1 MFEQPAKKD
10 VDYALSMLMH
20 EARRQT
26 IDEKNRITSEATK
39 ACRRLCSSRVIL
51 AVAAEA
57 NKVHEAS
64 LIRAKQTL
72 IDFVQRMDKPATE
85 ITAWARPHLENLS
98 NAVLGVVPPN
108 GFPDDH
114 QPIIR
119 RYQAAFQRRIDGALR
134 EVEIGYVKGTGFSG
148 DVAMSEIEEWINAR
162 DALSLLGNNKT
173 YGRGKTICKRAHAG
187 LIKARAMRFIR
198 DGLAADNT
206 DVPVEFWWAEGEK
219 ALSQNWETGD
229 FETWINHTVRLQ
241 AFWVM
246 FLRSDIKRSVPAP
259 ALEERQDKVTTNG
272 KRIFVGHGRSP
283 MWRELKDYLR
293 DQLNWDVEEFN
304 SIPTAG
310 IATVDRLEE
319 MLEVAAFAFLV
330 MTAEDEQPDGK
341 FNPRLNVIHE
351 AGLFQGRL
359 GFKKAIV
366 LLEDGCEEFS
376 NIHGL
381 GQIRFPRGN
390 ISAKFHEIHGVL
402 KREKLIT

>member
-39 ACRRLCSSRVIL
+39 HGALKSSRVIL

-134 EVEIGYVKGTGFSG
+134 EVEIGYVKGTGISG

-162 DALSLLGNNKT
+162 DALSF
-173 YGRGKTICKRAHAG
+173 GR
-187 LIKARAMRFIR
+187 
-198 DGLAADNT
+198 
-206 DVPVEFWWAEGEK
+206 
-219 ALSQNWETGD
+219 
-229 FETWINHTVRLQ
+229 
-241 AFWVM
+241 
-246 FLRSDIKRSVPAP
+246 
-259 ALEERQDKVTTNG
+259 
-272 KRIFVGHGRSP
+272 
-283 MWRELKDYLR
+283 
-293 DQLNWDVEEFN
+293 
-304 SIPTAG
+304 
-310 IATVDRLEE
+310 
-319 MLEVAAFAFLV
+319 
-330 MTAEDEQPDGK
+330 
-341 FNPRLNVIHE
+341 
-351 AGLFQGRL
+351 
-359 GFKKAIV
+359 
-366 LLEDGCEEFS
+366 
-376 NIHGL
+376 
-381 GQIRFPRGN
+381 
-390 ISAKFHEIHGVL
+390 
-402 KREKLIT
+402 